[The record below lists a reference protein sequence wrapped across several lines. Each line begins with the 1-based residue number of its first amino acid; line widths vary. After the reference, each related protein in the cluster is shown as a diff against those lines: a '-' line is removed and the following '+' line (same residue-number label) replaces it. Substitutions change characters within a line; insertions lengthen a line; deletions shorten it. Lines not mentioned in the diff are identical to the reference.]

1 MRIFSRCVFL
11 SWGFLS
17 FPFSLLYLYFS
28 SYHLLCCI
36 RLLLATLLTWA
47 SASHL
52 ARKALA
58 VSLMLHYWNK
68 EFRTSKNQ
76 NRNKQEIP
84 VVLISAWRKAAHDGN
99 RVMQTNNLF
108 YKWCGTTT
116 FVASGIIPQLL
127 QCTQLSASL
136 SFHQIL
142 SMTYFRHIGAE

>member
-1 MRIFSRCVFL
+1 
-11 SWGFLS
+11 
-17 FPFSLLYLYFS
+17 
-28 SYHLLCCI
+28 
-36 RLLLATLLTWA
+36 LLATLLTWA

-108 YKWCGTTT
+108 YK
-116 FVASGIIPQLL
+116 
-127 QCTQLSASL
+127 
-136 SFHQIL
+136 
-142 SMTYFRHIGAE
+142 